1 VENEIHA
8 AGPQILVTN
17 VRTGSE
23 IIDGGL
29 FQARMGVA
37 MLSVFGL
44 LALALASVGL
54 YGILAYSVNRRRR
67 EFGVRMALGAS
78 QRSVLGLVL
87 REGMSLVMTGVAIG
101 FAASLAIGRL
111 LSGML
116 YGVNAS
122 DPASVAGAA
131 LVLSAVALLAC
142 YVPARRAT
150 RVDPITA
157 LRDS

>member
-1 VENEIHA
+1 
-8 AGPQILVTN
+8 
-17 VRTGSE
+17 
-23 IIDGGL
+23 
-29 FQARMGVA
+29 
-37 MLSVFGL
+37 L

-116 YGVNAS
+116 YGVNAT
-122 DPASVAGAA
+122 DPVSVAGAA

-142 YVPARRAT
+142 YVPARWAT

>member
-1 VENEIHA
+1 
-8 AGPQILVTN
+8 
-17 VRTGSE
+17 
-23 IIDGGL
+23 
-29 FQARMGVA
+29 

-150 RVDPITA
+150 RADPITA